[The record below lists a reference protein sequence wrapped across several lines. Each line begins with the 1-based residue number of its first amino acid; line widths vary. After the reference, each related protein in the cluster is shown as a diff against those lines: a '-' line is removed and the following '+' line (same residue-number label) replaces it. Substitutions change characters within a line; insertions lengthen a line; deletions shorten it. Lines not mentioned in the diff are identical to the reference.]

1 MFQMMGCVALKIEAS
16 QSTVHFFL
24 NWENEVT
31 VIIQKREVTK
41 GITKSP
47 FPTLPLAC
55 LSLQVYAGRF
65 SPNSMIQSTYNAVC
79 V

>member
-1 MFQMMGCVALKIEAS
+1 MMGCVALKIEAS

-31 VIIQKREVTK
+31 VIIPKREVTK
-41 GITKSP
+41 GITKST

-55 LSLQVYAGRF
+55 LRISWYTLVIF
-65 SPNSMIQSTYNAVC
+65 SPVLWIQSTYNAIC

>member
-1 MFQMMGCVALKIEAS
+1 MMGCVALKIEAS

-47 FPTLPLAC
+47 FPKLPLAC
-55 LSLQVYAGRF
+55 LSLQVYAGLF
-65 SPNSMIQSTYNAVC
+65 PPIL
-79 V
+79 